1 MIIEAHV
8 IHTLPVSRNN
18 CNEDGQP
25 KSIFFGD
32 AERDR
37 LSSQAQKA
45 AARAYT
51 RLFELFDASQ
61 RAKRTRRFTYLVT
74 QELIAKKMA
83 PEKAELLAT
92 RAMAALGMG
101 HKSKRKE
108 TDETLDEILIFFS
121 EPELHGFVAAINQ
134 FQTEIEALDFDKVE
148 EDSSEPTED
157 ALVAANSKGR
167 KTTKETKKQKA
178 KKQFPD
184 HIRLA
189 LQAPF
194 ATNRSFEVA
203 MYGRHL
209 TNFAEGTVD
218 SQLQVAHAISVH
230 RTRRQLD
237 FFTSIDE
244 HAEPGMPLAG
254 LLKSAMVTAPTYYRM
269 AAVNISQ
276 LAVELGS
283 TEAAIHAASVVLE
296 AFILTLPMGS
306 KNSHLSYTTPSF
318 VLLQCADKGHAISL
332 APAFEKAIVPQPNC
346 SMSEAAV
353 VRLEAYIQQSEQMFP
368 RLQRKKKVYLSQDN
382 LSFQGATKMVSL
394 PKAIAQV
401 TKHFGAA

>member
-61 RAKRTRRFTYLVT
+61 RAKRTRRFTHLVT
-74 QELIAKKMA
+74 QELIAQKMP

-121 EPELHGFVAAINQ
+121 EPELQGFVAAISQ

-148 EDSSEPTED
+148 EIPSEQADE
-157 ALVAANSKGR
+157 ALVASNSKGR

-184 HIRLA
+184 HIRQA

-209 TNFAEGTVD
+209 TNFPQGTVD

-237 FFTSIDE
+237 FFTAIDDY
-244 HAEPGMPLAG
+244 AEPGMPLAG
-254 LLKSAMVTAPTYYRM
+254 STMITAPTYYRM

-283 TEAAIHAASVVLE
+283 NEAAIQAASVVLE
-296 AFILTLPMGS
+296 AFILTLPTGS
-306 KNSHLSYTTPSF
+306 KNAHLSYTTPSF
-318 VLLQCADKGHAISL
+318 VLLQCADKGHGISL

-353 VRLEAYIQQSEQMFP
+353 VCLEAYVQQSEQMFP
-368 RLQRKKKVYLSQDN
+368 RLQRNKKVYLSQDN
-382 LSFQGATKMVSL
+382 LSFKGATKMVSL

-401 TKHFGAA
+401 TKGFVAS